1 MQFSLSIGIKYYNNS
16 KKSPTWKCYIK
27 DSKENISDGSP
38 LYNTVIN
45 SSNDTDVYN
54 FDIDIDDTK
63 EQDYTLVVEH
73 INAEYPI
80 DYSEGLF
87 GIDIIQLKINDID
100 LDSLIHRLGH
110 SYHYCKDAEFYILDQ
125 INNDNFSVEFLPRQV
140 DCNVKNYRLL
150 NYRNSNVIGNTPRL
164 VNNRTGEVTN
174 FTGYLITDNG
184 YVIKGKDLFY
194 DATDDIFFIAE
205 QANNENLYVEGDLY
219 LPNYKYQGM
228 GNDHPTIHDVTKYL
242 HRNRLVH
249 HVPNSS
255 FLSLNGRWE
264 FKFSTPLYS
273 WTVDNLLDR
282 STII

>member
-1 MQFSLSIGIKYYNNS
+1 MQFSLSIGIKYYKNS

-80 DYSEGLF
+80 DYKEGRF
-87 GIDIIQLKINDID
+87 GIDITQLKINEID
-100 LDSLIHRLGH
+100 LGNLIHRFGH
-110 SYHYCKDAEFYILDQ
+110 SYLYCTDNPNYILNEIQ
-125 INNDNFSVEFLPRQV
+125 NDKFSVEFLPREV
-140 DCNVKNYRLL
+140 NSDVKNYRLL
-150 NYRNSNVIGNTPRL
+150 NYRHGHIVGNNPRV
-164 VNNRTGEVTN
+164 VNNKTGEVTE
-174 FTGYLITDNG
+174 FVGYLITDNG
-184 YVIKGKDLFY
+184 YVIRGKDLYY
-194 DATDDIFFIAE
+194 DATDDVQFIA
-205 QANNENLYVEGDLY
+205 QNSNNGNLYAEGDLY
-219 LPNYKYQGM
+219 IPGYRYQ
-228 GNDHPTIHDVTKYL
+228 GNDHPTVPNVTEHM
-242 HRNRLVH
+242 HRLKLVH

-264 FKFSTPLYS
+264 FKFSTPFYS
-273 WTVDNLLDR
+273 WTVDNLFGNDL
-282 STII
+282 T